1 MLESEK
7 FDYEFLSKLG
17 VYELRELA
25 RQVGVKSPTTKVRAE
40 LCDLILKIQNGEI
53 EPNQKNLT
61 KGRPP
66 KSVSKVFSFADQ
78 NFELLNKL
86 SPTASLHQANFNMMN
101 LNDKVK
107 VEGYLIYLNGKLC
120 FYNKALS
127 VNDTILIT
135 MPESYVIKYN
145 LIQGDKIVGVA
156 DSSKANY
163 DFVKLL
169 SVNNVDV
176 ENFDTNRN
184 FVDTNRA
191 IKSNENIKF
200 LNYSLTKGSRVIIEK
215 QEENDAI
222 NELLNYE
229 NEDYEIVLIGGEIM
243 PENYFILNSCYNL
256 QNFTSNYGED
266 LRLIYNN
273 IVSGYNHAESMLK
286 EGKSVVVA
294 ILNPASMLRSL
305 DMYFYSKNSVLFSD
319 NHSPEAIQ
327 LFKKIVGCGRAIS
340 DDLYVNIV
348 CLEIA
353 SEKGNEFVFSE
364 IKNIVNKI

>member
-17 VYELRELA
+17 VYELRDLA

-78 NFELLNKL
+78 NFQLLNKL
-86 SPTASLHQANFNMMN
+86 SPTASLNQANFNMMY

-120 FYNKALS
+120 FYNKTLS

-135 MPESYVIKYN
+135 MPESYVLKYN

-156 DSSKANY
+156 DSSKTNY

-169 SVNNVDV
+169 SVNNIDV
-176 ENFDTNRN
+176 ENFDANRN

-200 LNYSLTKGSRVIIEK
+200 LNYSLTKGSRDLQQHCKWI
-215 QEENDAI
+215 Q
-222 NELLNYE
+222 
-229 NEDYEIVLIGGEIM
+229 
-243 PENYFILNSCYNL
+243 SC
-256 QNFTSNYGED
+256 
-266 LRLIYNN
+266 
-273 IVSGYNHAESMLK
+273 
-286 EGKSVVVA
+286 
-294 ILNPASMLRSL
+294 
-305 DMYFYSKNSVLFSD
+305 
-319 NHSPEAIQ
+319 
-327 LFKKIVGCGRAIS
+327 
-340 DDLYVNIV
+340 
-348 CLEIA
+348 
-353 SEKGNEFVFSE
+353 
-364 IKNIVNKI
+364 